1 MRVLFLS
8 ILSFFIISNSSFSQE
23 KKEKENN
30 NSVYTGLKFRSI
42 GPALMSGRISDII
55 IHPKNEN
62 LWYVTAGSGGVW
74 KTENSGTTWNPIF
87 DSQKSYS
94 IGCISM
100 DPQNNNVLWVGTGE
114 NVGGRHV
121 GYGDGIYKSENGGQ
135 TWSKKGL
142 NNSEH
147 ISKIII
153 HPNNSDVLWVVSQG
167 PLWSKGGDR
176 GVYKTTDGG
185 KTWQRKL
192 GDDKWIGATD
202 LLIDS
207 RNPDVLYAAT
217 WQRHR
222 TVAGYMRAGPGT
234 AIYK

>member
-8 ILSFFIISNSSFSQE
+8 ILSFFIISSSSFSQE

-94 IGCISM
+94 IGCI
-100 DPQNNNVLWVGTGE
+100 
-114 NVGGRHV
+114 
-121 GYGDGIYKSENGGQ
+121 
-135 TWSKKGL
+135 
-142 NNSEH
+142 
-147 ISKIII
+147 
-153 HPNNSDVLWVVSQG
+153 
-167 PLWSKGGDR
+167 
-176 GVYKTTDGG
+176 
-185 KTWQRKL
+185 
-192 GDDKWIGATD
+192 
-202 LLIDS
+202 
-207 RNPDVLYAAT
+207 
-217 WQRHR
+217 
-222 TVAGYMRAGPGT
+222 
-234 AIYK
+234 

>member
-1 MRVLFLS
+1 MRLLFLT
-8 ILSFFIISNSSFSQE
+8 IIPFFLITDSSFSQDD
-23 KKEKENN
+23 KEKENN
-30 NSVYTGLKFRSI
+30 NSVYSGLKFRSI

-62 LWYVTAGSGGVW
+62 TWYVTAGSGGVW

-135 TWSKKGL
+135 SWSKKGL
-142 NNSEH
+142 NKSEH

-153 HPNNSDVLWVVSQG
+153 HPNNSNILWVASQG
-167 PLWSKGGDR
+167 PLWSNGGER

-192 GDDKWIGATD
+192 GDDQWIGATD

-207 RNPDVLYAAT
+207 RNPDILYLSLI
-217 WQRHR
+217 H
-222 TVAGYMRAGPGT
+222 
-234 AIYK
+234 I